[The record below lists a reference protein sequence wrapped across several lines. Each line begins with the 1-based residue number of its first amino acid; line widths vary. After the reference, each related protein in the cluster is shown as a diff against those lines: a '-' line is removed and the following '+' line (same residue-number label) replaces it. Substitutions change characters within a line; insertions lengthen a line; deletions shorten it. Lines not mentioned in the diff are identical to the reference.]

1 MYLTN
6 NGDIAIPRQNKL
18 PKKTLL
24 PCMGCCSVRFCRLLN
39 RRDDVISRVSF
50 IPAGQHL
57 QCWKV
62 LYAAGEKRNLTVIHS
77 CKAAI
82 ASSLAR
88 NAHWCKSDMDIL
100 KITLHCSK
108 IFLLPQH
115 TSNPLLVSVANIYI
129 KFKGDSPQNSTLK
142 MLKQQDL
149 CHIHNQT
156 TP

>member
-1 MYLTN
+1 METSPFPGRISYQ
-6 NGDIAIPRQNKL
+6 R
-18 PKKTLL
+18 KTLL
-24 PCMGCCSVRFCRLLN
+24 PCVGCCSVRFYRLLN
-39 RRDDVISRVSF
+39 RHDDVISRVSF

-82 ASSLAR
+82 ASILAR
-88 NAHWCKSDMDIL
+88 NAHWCKSDMNIL
-100 KITLHCSK
+100 KITNPFPFCIVPKSFC
-108 IFLLPQH
+108 FL
-115 TSNPLLVSVANIYI
+115 NIQAILYLSLQLTYI